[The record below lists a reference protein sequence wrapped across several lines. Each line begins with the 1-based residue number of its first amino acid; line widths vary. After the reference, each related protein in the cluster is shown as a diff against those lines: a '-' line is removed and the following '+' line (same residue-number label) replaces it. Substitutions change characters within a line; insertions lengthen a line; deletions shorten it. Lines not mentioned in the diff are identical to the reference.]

1 MKVIDTENLGDASGN
16 RIARDELL
24 RQARNQR
31 TLANSFEDLLGD
43 GGPTEET
50 ADEMIRA
57 IRQWR
62 DVPSTRS
69 LG

>member
-1 MKVIDTENLGDASGN
+1 MKVIDTENLGDAPGA

-43 GGPTEET
+43 GGLTEET

-62 DVPSTRS
+62 DVR
-69 LG
+69 